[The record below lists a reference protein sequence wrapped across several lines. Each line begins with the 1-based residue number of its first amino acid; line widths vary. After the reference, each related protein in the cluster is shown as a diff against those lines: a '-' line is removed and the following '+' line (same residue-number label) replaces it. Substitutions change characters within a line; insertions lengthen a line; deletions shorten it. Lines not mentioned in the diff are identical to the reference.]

1 MGDDLEA
8 DDLLAR
14 AVDGDP
20 WAVTCLWKILY
31 PKVRQAVASRIA
43 SLPQLAGD
51 TSDIASE
58 SLQAFFRKIEEGGL
72 PELAEVNSLWG
83 LLRAIAIRRVNDR
96 RKWWNAA
103 KRGGGAVMLSFR
115 EEDQPQLGESQLM
128 VEFQDLVDRLLD
140 SLPNEE
146 SRGIVGL
153 RLRGASVTDIAELMG
168 MSVRSVQR
176 RMRVIETIWER
187 VSNDGRSSVA

>member
-1 MGDDLEA
+1 MGDDFEA
-8 DDLLAR
+8 ADLLAR
-14 AVDGDP
+14 AVDGDQ
-20 WAVTCLWKILY
+20 WAVTCLWKSLY
-31 PKVRQAVASRIA
+31 PKVRRAVAGRIA

-58 SLQAFFRKIEEGGL
+58 SLQTFFRKVEEGGL

-103 KRGGGAVMLSFR
+103 KRGGGAVVLSFR
-115 EEDQPQLGESQLM
+115 EDDQPQPGDAQLM
-128 VEFQDLVDRLLD
+128 VEFQDLVDCLLD
-140 SLPNEE
+140 SLPDEVG
-146 SRGIVGL
+146 RAIVGL
-153 RLRGASVTDIAELMG
+153 RLRGASLTDIAELTG